1 MEQAVLTG
9 HAESEYRLRGAAN
22 GDASVAIALSEEGR
36 AQVPRLVLPELDEI
50 GFGEYE
56 GLEDCC
62 CRAGLVTLAGAGAA
76 LWVGRWAARVA
87 AAYAARHWAT
97 RRAP

>member
-9 HAESEYRLRGAAN
+9 HSESEYRLRGAAN

-62 CRAGLVTLAGAGAA
+62 AA
-76 LWVGRWAARVA
+76 PAL
-87 AAYAARHWAT
+87 
-97 RRAP
+97 